1 MQNKSTE
8 KFPSGFLMVS
18 CHYESAH
25 LIRWWHTLA
34 QWVLCLMFHYI
45 SKDFP
50 CHLAVDM
57 DNKISFFFFFWEY
70 LNYLQIFLEPRRNK
84 NMRWA
89 NIHIYFQIFFL
100 NRYSFCLFQEK
111 RRHHRT
117 NAIQRLQRKSK
128 GL

>member
-57 DNKISFFFFFWEY
+57 DNKNSFFFFLRIFKLSSNLPRTSEEQEY
-70 LNYLQIFLEPRRNK
+70 E
-84 NMRWA
+84 M
-89 NIHIYFQIFFL
+89 
-100 NRYSFCLFQEK
+100 
-111 RRHHRT
+111 
-117 NAIQRLQRKSK
+117 
-128 GL
+128 G